1 MQQPLRPGATPL
13 AEATC
18 GSNAESGPGPLR
30 PAHGVV
36 HMHSFATAFVL
47 SCCSLAVGL
56 PAQLIPKTLETRRPA
71 TPTRPTGTWS
81 GTASESLPD
90 GRKLEYA
97 LKLKFAGADDAL
109 QLDVSAETPIAT
121 EGGGSVPAWMVRRA
135 QIDSTPDF
143 LRTILERVKQQ
154 AAHGR

>member
-1 MQQPLRPGATPL
+1 
-13 AEATC
+13 
-18 GSNAESGPGPLR
+18 
-30 PAHGVV
+30 
-36 HMHSFATAFVL
+36 MHSFATAFVL

-121 EGGGSVPAWMVRRA
+121 EGGGKVTVSIRASYRGRFTAPDLRLRSERIEVR
-135 QIDSTPDF
+135 
-143 LRTILERVKQQ
+143 ILETN
-154 AAHGR
+154 